1 MTDRSAAYDA
11 GPRGVVA
18 TDFRASASARTQTL
32 LESSGSSLFYRAV
45 LAERTRCEHGCR
57 VDPWSALAEARIRDW
72 QRRVERGETT
82 RQTPVRLES
91 LEGQLLKEI
100 LRLRLMAQQ
109 APQDRARLMREAE
122 NLRIRLMTMLES
134 DRPLLAQIINAKLA
148 YLSRP
153 DQDEP

>member
-1 MTDRSAAYDA
+1 M
-11 GPRGVVA
+11 
-18 TDFRASASARTQTL
+18 
-32 LESSGSSLFYRAV
+32 
-45 LAERTRCEHGCR
+45 
-57 VDPWSALAEARIRDW
+57 DPWSALAEARIRDW
-72 QRRVERGETT
+72 QRRVDRGETT
-82 RQTPVRLES
+82 RQPPVRLES

-109 APQDRARLMREAE
+109 APSDRPRLMREAE

-134 DRPLLAQIINAKLA
+134 DRPLLAQMINAKLA

>member
-1 MTDRSAAYDA
+1 MDA
-11 GPRGVVA
+11 W
-18 TDFRASASARTQTL
+18 T
-32 LESSGSSLFYRAV
+32 
-45 LAERTRCEHGCR
+45 
-57 VDPWSALAEARIRDW
+57 ALAEARIRDW

-82 RQTPVRLES
+82 RQPPVRLES

-109 APQDRARLMREAE
+109 APQDRGRLMREAE

-134 DRPLLAQIINAKLA
+134 DRPLLAQTINAKLA